1 MQVEIFS
8 FTLKM
13 SAIHP
18 EMEPSDTLLAELP

>member
-13 SAIHP
+13 SAIYP
-18 EMEPSDTLLAELP
+18 VMGPLNTLLAELH